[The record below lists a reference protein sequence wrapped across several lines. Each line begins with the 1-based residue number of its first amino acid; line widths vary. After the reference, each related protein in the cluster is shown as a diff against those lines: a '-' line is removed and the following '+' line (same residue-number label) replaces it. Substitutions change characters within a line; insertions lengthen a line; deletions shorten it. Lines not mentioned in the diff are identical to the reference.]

1 MDLKELC
8 KRWLQ
13 REFGL
18 ANVEVVRIKVLERS
32 EIDEMLGLVGVEFDF
47 IEPSG
52 RRGNSTAFFSTE
64 EISVGELITRK
75 IGVEAGA

>member
-1 MDLKELC
+1 
-8 KRWLQ
+8 
-13 REFGL
+13 
-18 ANVEVVRIKVLERS
+18 LERS